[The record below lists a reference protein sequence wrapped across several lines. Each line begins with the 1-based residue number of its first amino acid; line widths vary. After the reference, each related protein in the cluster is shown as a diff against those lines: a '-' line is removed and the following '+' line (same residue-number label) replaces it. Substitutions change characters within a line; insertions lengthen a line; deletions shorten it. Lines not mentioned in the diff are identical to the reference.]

1 MDRGVARGHEAGRRG
16 DATRQGVGGGRGVVD
31 ESRNVGVAAGVRRFQ
46 VQEAVAG
53 ATEQTG
59 TGVGGDGVL
68 TGVRNAA
75 LDVLA
80 ALKLRRRS
88 VKASSGSD

>member
-1 MDRGVARGHEAGRRG
+1 MDRGGARGHEAGRRG

-31 ESRNVGVAAGVRRFQ
+31 ESRNASVAAGVRCNQ
-46 VQEAVAG
+46 VPESVAG
-53 ATEQTG
+53 ASEQTSSM
-59 TGVGGDGVL
+59 VDRDGVL